1 MWLVMQAQRGDADA
15 FVELIEKHKKSL
27 YKVAKSYMRCEEDVA
42 DAMSE
47 TVLSAYEHIKE
58 LKNPMYF
65 KTWITRILINQC
77 KSMLQEQNKYWL
89 TEELE
94 EPAYEEHTQS
104 DIEFYEILE
113 ELPEQDR
120 ILFVLYY
127 GEGFT
132 TKQISG
138 ILGIKENTI
147 VSRLSRGR
155 KKLYD
160 FFQNEAV
167 L

>member
-1 MWLVMQAQRGDADA
+1 MWLVLQAQRGNADA
-15 FVELIEKHKKSL
+15 FVELIEKHKKAL
-27 YKVAKSYMRCEEDVA
+27 YKVAKSYMRSEEDVA

-47 TVLSAYEHIKE
+47 TVLLAYEHVGE

-77 KSMLQEQNKYWL
+77 KTMLQKDSKYCL
-89 TEELE
+89 TEEVQE
-94 EPAYEEHTQS
+94 QVYEDHSQS
-104 DIEFYEILE
+104 DLEFYEILE
-113 ELPEQDR
+113 QLPEQDR

-132 TKQISG
+132 TKQISEM
-138 ILGIKENTI
+138 LEMKENT
-147 VSRLSRGR
+147 VSSRLSRGR

-160 FFQNEAV
+160 VLREQAV